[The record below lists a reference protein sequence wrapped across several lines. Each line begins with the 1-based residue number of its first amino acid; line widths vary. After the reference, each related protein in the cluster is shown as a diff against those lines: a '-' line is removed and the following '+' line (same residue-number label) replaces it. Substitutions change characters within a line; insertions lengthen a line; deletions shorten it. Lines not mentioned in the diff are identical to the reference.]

1 MSESCPICDSLHAN
15 IDGVI
20 MHLRNKQDSEHNH
33 INNQYQAVAVIQES
47 ENAVPEVSTDT
58 QKGDSGTMSG
68 GSTSDDTGS
77 MSAGSTSDDT
87 DLDGGPDT
95 EAADNPESVFDEPT
109 GSAVSSTDIELPCG
123 HESLD
128 PSELPDRE
136 VLVSC
141 TVCGDEWAFQ
151 K

>member
-33 INNQYQAVAVIQES
+33 IDNQYQAVAVIQES

-58 QKGDSGTMSG
+58 QNGNSGTMSG
-68 GSTSDDTGS
+68 GSTSDDT
-77 MSAGSTSDDT
+77 
-87 DLDGGPDT
+87 DLDGGPET

-128 PSELPDRE
+128 ASELPDRE

>member
-20 MHLRNKQDSEHNH
+20 MHLRNKQDSDHNH
-33 INNQYQAVAVIQES
+33 IDNQYQAVAVIQES
-47 ENAVPEVSTDT
+47 ENAVPELSTDT
-58 QKGDSGTMSG
+58 QNDDSDSMSGDS
-68 GSTSDDTGS
+68 TSP
-77 MSAGSTSDDT
+77 DT

-95 EAADNPESVFDEPT
+95 EAAENPESVFDEPT

-128 PSELPDRE
+128 ASELPDRE